1 MKKLGP
7 ALGGA
12 VAIGTGMVLMVYGIE
27 KASRALRRIA
37 DREDD
42 DEAREELAR
51 EVERRRI
58 VAADPIAHPPAETD
72 WMPRAGHER
81 IGRDA
86 DQA

>member
-58 VAADPIAHPPAETD
+58 VAGDPLAIPAGWQRVGGTD
-72 WMPRAGHER
+72 EAPSLLKVDEG
-81 IGRDA
+81 
-86 DQA
+86 